1 VTEPNRYGVRIDGAG
16 DGPRVVILDPEGR
29 AVFDRVC
36 ADDAEAR
43 LFASTVEQHIGWLSA
58 EKFRRYY
65 RLSET

>member
-1 VTEPNRYGVRIDGAG
+1 MTEQNRYGVRIDGAR
-16 DGPRVVILDPEGR
+16 DGWRVVILDPEGR
-29 AVFDRVC
+29 AIFERVC
-36 ADDAEAR
+36 TDDTEAR